1 MKVSGVG
8 SGASPAG
15 GARRTDKAEGKKG
28 AFKSALSQ
36 AMDVAEEVHAAE
48 APSALAGIDALLMA
62 QNVGDATDREAR
74 QRLVRRGE
82 DMLDRLEDIRHG
94 LLLGI
99 VPEEKLIELAQMVR
113 ARREN
118 CQDPRLAG
126 LLDEIEL
133 RAEVEVAKLS
143 RRR

>member
-15 GARRTDKAEGKKG
+15 GARRTDKTDGKKG

-36 AMDVAEEVHAAE
+36 AMDSMEEVHAAE
-48 APSALAGIDALLMA
+48 APSALGVVDALLMV
-62 QNVGDATDREAR
+62 QNVGETGDRESR
-74 QRLVRRGE
+74 QRLLRRGE
-82 DMLDRLEDIRHG
+82 DILDKLEEVRHG
-94 LLLGI
+94 LLLGTL
-99 VPEEKLIELAQMVR
+99 PKEKLADLAQMVR
-113 ARREN
+113 SRREN
-118 CQDPRLAG
+118 CQDPRLAS

-143 RRR
+143 RGR